1 MEMCYAGALE
11 MPSNYALM
19 CEEEMTYVEGGG
31 TVTITIKKSTIQGVI
46 GTISGAASG
55 WAINAALDSLAIPI
69 ATAIELGTAGAGTL
83 AVGAFLIAWHGAAA
97 GIASGIA
104 GSIVGTGVSK
114 IYTGGDQS
122 VSITKDFLPNFSVTI

>member
-1 MEMCYAGALE
+1 MEMCYAGALS
-11 MPSNYALM
+11 MPSSYVVMN
-19 CEEEMTYVEGGG
+19 EEEMTYTEGGG
-31 TVTITIKKSTIQGVI
+31 TVSVTLKKSTMQAVI
-46 GTISGAASG
+46 GTISGAATG

-69 ATAIELGTAGAGTL
+69 ATAIELGTAGAATL

-114 IYTGGDQS
+114 IYTGGDKT
-122 VSITKDFLPNFSVTI
+122 VSITKSFLPNFSLTI